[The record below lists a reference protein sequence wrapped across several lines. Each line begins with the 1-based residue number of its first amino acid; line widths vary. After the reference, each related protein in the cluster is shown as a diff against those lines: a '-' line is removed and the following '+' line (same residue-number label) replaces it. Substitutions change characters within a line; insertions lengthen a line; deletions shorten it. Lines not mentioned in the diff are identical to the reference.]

1 MDDTDEED
9 ILKHLVSA
17 ITFIQEELDKGHGV
31 LVHCMAGISESHLA
45 YIASGLLSGAKG
57 RSVAIVAAYLMYA
70 RELSPTE
77 ALDLVRKARPAAE

>member
-1 MDDTDEED
+1 MASPLSGRKSGSKIDSASKVSRGIFGIIEED
-9 ILKHLVSA
+9 GPTNDIDRLWILGA
-17 ITFIQEELDKGHGV
+17 
-31 LVHCMAGISESHLA
+31 LA
-45 YIASGLLSGAKG
+45 YSDRAKG